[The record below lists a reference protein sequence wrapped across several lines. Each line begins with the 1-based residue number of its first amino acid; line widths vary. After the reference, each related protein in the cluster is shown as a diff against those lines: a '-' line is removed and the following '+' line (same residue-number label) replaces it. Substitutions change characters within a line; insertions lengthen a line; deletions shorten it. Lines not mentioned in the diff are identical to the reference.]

1 MMLQPDDRRSY
12 FDLVGDHED
21 RRIVS
26 TLVSAAAHGDRGAT
40 EALVQRYSGLV
51 WSIAWGYRLNG
62 ADAADVSQV
71 VWLRLIE
78 NIGRIRQPGS
88 VGAWLASVTR
98 HECLRV
104 LRHAE
109 REVVVADSLDLDERA
124 SDGDIDF
131 ALLSEERDAA
141 LREAFDC
148 LPPRWRSLLEVLMD
162 TPLASYEEVA
172 ETVGMPIGSIGPTRQ
187 RCLER
192 LRSAPVLLE
201 LAAA

>member
-1 MMLQPDDRRSY
+1 MLQPNNRRPY
-12 FDLVGDHED
+12 IELVGDAED
-21 RRIVS
+21 RRVVS
-26 TLVSAAAHGDRGAT
+26 TLVTAAAGGDRRAT
-40 EALVQRYSGLV
+40 EALVERYSGLV

-78 NIGRIRQPGS
+78 NLGRIRQPGS

-104 LRHAE
+104 LRRAE
-109 REVVVADSLDLDERA
+109 REVSVADSADLDERS
-124 SDGDIDF
+124 SDGDIDL

-148 LPPRWRSLLEVLMD
+148 LPARWRSLLEVLMD
-162 TPLASYEEVA
+162 VPLASYEEVA

-192 LRSAPVLLE
+192 LRGAPVLLE